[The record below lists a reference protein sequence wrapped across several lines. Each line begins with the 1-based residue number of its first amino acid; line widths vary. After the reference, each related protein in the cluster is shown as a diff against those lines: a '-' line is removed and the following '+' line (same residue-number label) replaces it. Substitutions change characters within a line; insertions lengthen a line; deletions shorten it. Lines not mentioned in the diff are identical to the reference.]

1 MFVLVFH
8 ALMTAATD
16 NRIVHLVSFNVPY
29 PPDYGGVMDVFY
41 KIASLKR
48 KGVGVILHC
57 FSYGRPRSRT
67 IEKECLRVYYYKREL
82 NLFYLVRPDPF
93 IVLSRSNRELLAN
106 LKADNHPIIFEGLH
120 TTRYLGHPS
129 LANRMTM
136 VRTHNIEHL
145 YYDNLARNEKNIF
158 RKLFFLSE
166 AHKLERY
173 ENQLSKASLLLT
185 ISPGDT
191 DYFRSKYGKALFVG
205 PFHPAEECRSLSG
218 KGDYILLHG
227 DFSTP
232 ENNAAALYLLR
243 EVAPRWKHKT
253 IIAGKRPSEEI
264 RKAAAGLRH
273 IRVIPN
279 PSIAQMSELI
289 MNAHICLLNASQP
302 SGMKLKLINALCSGR
317 HVITSDP
324 VVNGTKLAS
333 LCNIAGTAS
342 DWVRLADTLMNE
354 EFTGEMKVKRNLLLG
369 EVADN
374 NANVSKILES
384 INFHDGLT

>member
-1 MFVLVFH
+1 M
-8 ALMTAATD
+8 
-16 NRIVHLVSFNVPY
+16 SFNVPY

-41 KIASLKR
+41 KIAALKR

-67 IEKECLRVYYYKREL
+67 LEKECLRVYYYKREL
-82 NLFYLVRPDPF
+82 NLFYLVRHDPF
-93 IVLSRSNRELLAN
+93 IVLSRNNMELLSN

-120 TTRYLGHPS
+120 TTHFLGHPS

-145 YYDNLARNEKNIF
+145 YYSNLAHTEKNPF

-173 ENQLSKASLLLT
+173 EKQLSKASLLLT

-205 PFHPAEECRSLSG
+205 PFHPAEECRSLNG

-232 ENNAAALYLLR
+232 ENNAAALSLIK
-243 EVAPRWKHKT
+243 EVAPQWKYRT
-253 IIAGKRPSEEI
+253 VIAGKRPSEEI

-273 IRVIPN
+273 VKVIPN

-289 MNAHICLLNASQP
+289 MNAHICLLNATQP

-317 HVITSDP
+317 HVITSAP
-324 VVNGTKLAS
+324 VVNGTRLES
-333 LCNIAGTAS
+333 LCNIAAGTD
-342 DWVRLADTLMNE
+342 DWIKLADHLMKE
-354 EFTGEMKVKRNLLLG
+354 DFTSEMKAKRNLLLC

-374 NANVSKILES
+374 NVNVTKILES
-384 INFHDGLT
+384 INRHNGLS